1 VTEGSQ
7 AHLPGVVQLTDLEA
21 ASAGV
26 DAGRRTGY
34 RYYDSGR
41 VRGSRSSSISSRQT
55 TQLSAWAIING
66 TGRYFALSGKWAAYW
81 IYATGVNLP

>member
-1 VTEGSQ
+1 
-7 AHLPGVVQLTDLEA
+7 
-21 ASAGV
+21 
-26 DAGRRTGY
+26 
-34 RYYDSGR
+34 